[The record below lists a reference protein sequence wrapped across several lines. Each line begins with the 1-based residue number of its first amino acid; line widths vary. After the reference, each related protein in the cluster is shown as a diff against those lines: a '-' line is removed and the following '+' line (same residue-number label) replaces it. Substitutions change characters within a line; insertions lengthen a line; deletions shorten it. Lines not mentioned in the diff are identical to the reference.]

1 MGIIQDLKKQR
12 KNEEVKVDYIV
23 EAMYNSCVKIIK
35 MKNKLGITNM
45 IYEVP
50 LIFIGFP
57 LYDREKVSFE
67 LNKQF
72 KEKGFKTTYYYP
84 SKIYISWA

>member
-12 KNEEVKVDYIV
+12 KLDEIKVDYIV

-35 MKNKLGITNM
+35 MKNKLGITDM

-57 LYDREKVSFE
+57 LYNRENVSLE
-67 LNKQF
+67 LNKHF
-72 KEKGFKTTYYYP
+72 KDKGFKTTYYYP
-84 SKIYISWA
+84 SKIYISWS